1 MRVRRAAP
9 ALAGALFLFAPA
21 LADAEWPEPS
31 SFVHLTQMARDV
43 THAIRKQREQRKRVG
58 GEKQE
63 QRDER

>member
-9 ALAGALFLFAPA
+9 ALAGALFLLAPV
-21 LADAEWPEPS
+21 LAETERPQPQS
-31 SFVHLTQMARDV
+31 SVSLAQMPRDV
-43 THAIRKQREQRKRVG
+43 THAIRKQREQRKRAG